1 MDNKLTLNKI
11 LISIIV
17 ALVLV
22 IITGTIIAKTSQKKQ
37 TPEVLL
43 SQGKAVSLM
52 TPADDSVVAYFELG
66 TIRILTLSQDEN
78 GTGTVLVISPWLA
91 YPAEDTV
98 FYEEL
103 ARKRGVIK
111 AIFQAYF
118 TERTKQQLLEETEIK
133 IEEKLKTEINSQLSL
148 GKISDIYLTDYL
160 FLE

>member
-52 TPADDSVVAYFELG
+52 APADDSVVAYFELG